1 MSHLQLDQR
10 PELKAPIAVVAF
22 GGWGDAANAATNAAR
37 FFARRLG
44 ARRFASIDP
53 EPFYVS
59 TATPPIVRLDFRG
72 QRQIS
77 WPSNEFLYARN
88 PTGQHDFVVSV
99 GVEPNLR
106 WRTFAS
112 IYRDLFVDLGVDL
125 VVSLGA
131 LIADVLHDEPARVIG
146 STPDP
151 SMTQRLNLEPSR
163 YEGPTGITGT
173 LHTLLQASRI
183 PAASLWASVPPYI
196 TTTQSPPA
204 TLGLVQRLR
213 QLVDIPIDVS
223 ELESASK
230 RFVAQ
235 VDQAIAGN
243 EELSEY
249 VRRVRALRAELASE
263 DEGAAGLP
271 EGKDLLGDIERFLR
285 DNRADD

>member
-1 MSHLQLDQR
+1 MSYLQLDQR

-22 GGWGDAANAATNAAR
+22 GGWGDAASAATNAAR

-44 ARRFASIDP
+44 ARRFGSIDP

-72 QRQIS
+72 QREIT

-88 PTGQHDFVVSV
+88 PTGPHDFIVSI

-112 IYRDLFVDLGVDL
+112 IYRDLFIDFNVDL
-125 VVSLGA
+125 VISLGA
-131 LIADVLHDEPARVIG
+131 LIADVLHDEPAPVMG
-146 STPDP
+146 SAPDP
-151 SMTQRLNLEPSR
+151 SMAARLNLAPSR

-173 LHTLLQASRI
+173 LHTLLQESRI
-183 PAASLWASVPPYI
+183 PAASLWASVPAYI

-204 TLGLVQRLR
+204 TLGLVSRLR
-213 QLVDIPIDVS
+213 QLVDIPIDVA
-223 ELESASK
+223 ELEVASK

-235 VDQAIAGN
+235 VNQAIAAN
-243 EELSEY
+243 DELREY
-249 VRRVRALRAELASE
+249 VQRVRALRAESATAE
-263 DEGAAGLP
+263 QGADDLP

-285 DNRADD
+285 DQRGEG